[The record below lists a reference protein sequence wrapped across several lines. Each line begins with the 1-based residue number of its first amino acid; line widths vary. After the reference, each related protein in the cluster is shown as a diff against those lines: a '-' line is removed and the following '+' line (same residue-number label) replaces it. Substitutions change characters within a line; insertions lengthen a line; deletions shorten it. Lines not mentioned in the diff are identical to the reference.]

1 MTNSYA
7 GVVCLT
13 DPVTGNRYKAIA
25 DTSALETRV
34 TALENKES
42 LAVTTVSFT
51 SSNWTQEGSIYQYSV
66 TGCDHVLK
74 IYKIVDAQR
83 EEVPM
88 VKAIRTG
95 TKAFTLQAMS
105 AFTGEILIA

>member
-7 GVVCLT
+7 GVVCLKDT
-13 DPVTGNRYKAIA
+13 NGNRYKVVA
-25 DTSALETRV
+25 DTASLEARV

-42 LAVTTVSFT
+42 LTVTTVSFT
-51 SSNWTQEGSIYQYSV
+51 SSNWTQSGSIYQYSV

-74 IYKIVDAQR
+74 IYKIANSQR
-83 EEVPM
+83 EEVPL
-88 VKAIRTG
+88 VKAVRTG

-105 AFTGEILIA
+105 AFTGEVLIA